1 MIHPLTR
8 MVLTWSFMKG
18 KRISGLDCSAP
29 AEEMIRHV
37 LKAQVKTMC
46 GLRKAALDWS
56 DPEGVHHMRVVSR
69 RLRSS
74 IRAFEPHWRKTAL
87 PVSQLRAI
95 AKSLGAV
102 RDEDVAIAALEKL
115 ASEARGKTVEGIEL
129 LTEERRRHREEARTA
144 LKKAISSA
152 AIKSFREEFERK
164 LQSATSTRRKSSAGA
179 SVPTFGSLA
188 APVINE
194 RLKELQ
200 KAGPEIYSPFLV
212 KELHELRI
220 VAKRLRYAIEL
231 FAACGSDEMIST
243 AKEIAQ
249 LQTSLGELHDCDVW
263 IEDLGTRL
271 KKIKKRD
278 ESDREM
284 MLRRTGYTWLL
295 KHFAKV
301 RNNHYHDALS
311 RWQEWET
318 DGFLN
323 NVASLIGPERESS
336 GR

>member
-1 MIHPLTR
+1 
-8 MVLTWSFMKG
+8 MVLTRLFMKG
-18 KRISGLDCSAP
+18 KHIAGLDCAAP
-29 AEEMIRHV
+29 AEEMIHHV

-46 GLRKAALDWS
+46 GQRKEALDWS
-56 DPEGVHHMRVVSR
+56 DPEGVHHMRVASR

-74 IRAFEPHWRKTAL
+74 IRSFEPHRRKSAL
-87 PVSQLRAI
+87 PMSKLRAI

-115 ASEARGKTVEGIEL
+115 ASEAHGKTAEGIEL
-129 LTEERRRHREEARTA
+129 LTEERRRDREEARTA
-144 LKKAISSA
+144 LKKAISSS
-152 AIKSFREEFERK
+152 AIKSFHDEFERK
-164 LQSATSTRRKSSAGA
+164 LESVAITRRKSTSQSGSA
-179 SVPTFGSLA
+179 VTTFGSIS
-188 APVINE
+188 APVINA
-194 RLKELQ
+194 RLRELQ
-200 KAGPEIYSPFLV
+200 KAGPDIYSPFQV

-220 VAKRLRYAIEL
+220 LAKRLRYSIEL
-231 FAACGSDEMIST
+231 FSTCGPDEMISM

-271 KKIKKRD
+271 KKIKKRH

-301 RNNHYHDALS
+301 RNNHYQDALN

-318 DGFLN
+318 EGFLDD
-323 NVASLIGPERESS
+323 VASLIKSP
-336 GR
+336 